1 MDNLLVIIVKR
12 KITVTM
18 FVAASVGFGIASY
31 RNLKYELMPKK
42 ESNILSIITRFPG
55 NSPSRIEEL
64 ITKPI
69 EKQIVG
75 VGGVEKILSSSEEGE
90 SKITIFFNSQEPIK
104 YKSVELK
111 SKVELVRYNF
121 PREVEEPYVVRFNPE
136 DKPVFTIRLTS
147 KLLSLKE
154 LREISE
160 KKLKTILERVPGVGE
175 VIVIG
180 GRYREIRVDVDK
192 GRLLSTGLTPSN
204 VMDEIRNI
212 NRDIYLGKLINS
224 PENED
229 ELRLKNRVESIQ
241 ELRNINFVVGKSKKV
256 VRITDVSEIYDGER
270 DLSDLSREKGAENVS
285 IQIKKNSSANILE
298 VCRILEQ
305 EVTNFEY
312 PNITFDIAYNQSKY
326 ISAALDSVSSSGLV
340 GALACSIIV
349 FLFLKDLR
357 YTIIISITIPI
368 AVILSFVI
376 LDSLQKSLN
385 IMTLA
390 GLALGV
396 GVLIDSSIVVI
407 ERINSNISNKV
418 SDPIFTAIEELWKE
432 LLASSVTN
440 IIVFIPLLYA
450 SADFKNNFLDLATS
464 ITACI
469 LIAYFL
475 SLIFV
480 PMLCSVVPEKWNFIN
495 AGFVESKLNSLAFVE
510 FLKTKF
516 SFRPSFPKLKIVPL
530 KTMSLFALIS
540 LGFVFM
546 FFIRKE
552 YVDFAGSREIMGS
565 VELPTGTNLEAT
577 SRSVK
582 LIEELISKNPFV
594 EKVST
599 KVEKWH
605 ADLSIKLKK
614 DLDGNSPEDI
624 KKQLRSTTDEIK
636 GVFVYYIDA
645 NAFGS
650 NKELDIDIIGDDL
663 DELKNL
669 SKQIAESMK
678 ELKETDQVVFRFRDG
693 KEEIQLNL
701 HQDKVA
707 LAGLTN
713 QFISDFARTALQ
725 GSIPTKIFDRD
736 REVDIRVR
744 FRADDRKSV
753 DDLTYSLIPVNDS
766 KISLIDLL
774 ELKRT
779 KADTRINRKNKRR
792 MVTITANFKDI
803 SLSEYAEKAET
814 KLKAF
819 PFPQNYYYDLGDAV
833 KKLRKNQMEMFGF
846 ILFAIGLIYGTLAIL
861 FQSLRISF
869 PIMLMVPI
877 NISAT
882 TFFLFIFGQTYN
894 VSTYIGFILLAG
906 LSINNAIMII
916 ENALRNESSTPFAEK
931 MKIAVINR
939 KRAMRMTTLTTIF
952 ALIPGIFGS
961 NEGSEFWRPMS
972 LAVIFGMSFSYVSA
986 IEIFPSLANFFINFK
1001 LLIPRLAIRKSV

>member
-1 MDNLLVIIVKR
+1 MDNLLVTIVKR

-18 FVAASVGFGIASY
+18 FVVAAVGFGIASF

-42 ESNILSIITRFPG
+42 ESNILSIITRYPG

-90 SKITIFFNSQEPIK
+90 SKITIFFNTQEPLK

-111 SKVELVRYNF
+111 SKVELIRYNF

-192 GRLLSTGLTPSN
+192 GRLLSTGLTPN
-204 VMDEIRNI
+204 QVMDEIRNI

-224 PENED
+224 PEIES
-229 ELRLKNRVESIQ
+229 ELRLKNRIESIQ
-241 ELRNINFVVGKSKKV
+241 DLRNINFVVGKSRKV
-256 VRITDVSEIYDGER
+256 VRITDVSDIYDGER
-270 DLSDLSREKGAENVS
+270 DLSDLSREKGFENVS

-298 VCRILEQ
+298 VCKLLEQ
-305 EVTNFEY
+305 EVSNFEY
-312 PNITFDIAYNQSKY
+312 PNISFDIAYNQSKY
-326 ISAALDSVSSSGLV
+326 ISAALDSVSMSGLV

-368 AVILSFVI
+368 AVVLSFVI

-407 ERINSNISNKV
+407 ERINSNISKGIV
-418 SDPIFTAIEELWKE
+418 DPIFISIDELWKE
-432 LLASSVTN
+432 LLASSLTN

-480 PMLCSVVPEKWNFIN
+480 PMLCSVVPNEWNFVKADI
-495 AGFVESKLNSLAFVE
+495 VKIRIDYSKFIASIKKRYE
-510 FLKTKF
+510 FLSSLSIKQI
-516 SFRPSFPKLKIVPL
+516 SPKIIVL
-530 KTMSLFALIS
+530 VTIIFF
-540 LGFVFM
+540 GFVFM
-546 FFIRKE
+546 FFVRKE
-552 YVDFAGSREIMGS
+552 YIDFAGSREIVGS

-577 SRSVK
+577 SKSVK

-614 DLDGNSPEDI
+614 DLNGNSPEDI
-624 KKQLRSTTDEIK
+624 KKQLRNTTDDIK

-663 DELKNL
+663 EELKKL
-669 SKQIAESMK
+669 SREIAESIK
-678 ELKETDQVVFRFRDG
+678 ELKETDQVVFRFREG
-693 KEEIQLNL
+693 KEELQLNL
-701 HQDKVA
+701 RQDKVA

-766 KISLIDLL
+766 KVSLIDLL
-774 ELKRT
+774 EIKRT

-792 MVTITANFKDI
+792 MVTITANFKDT
-803 SLSEYAEKAET
+803 SLSEYAEKAEA

-819 PFPQNYYYDLGDAV
+819 TFPQNYYYDLGDAV
-833 KKLRKNQMEMFGF
+833 KKLRKNQIEMFGF

-861 FQSLRISF
+861 FQSLKISF

-906 LSINNAIMII
+906 LSINNSIMII
-916 ENALRNESSTPFAEK
+916 ENAIRNEDNIPFPEK
-931 MKIAVINR
+931 MRIAVINR

-961 NEGSEFWRPMS
+961 SEGSEFWRPMS

-986 IEIFPSLANFFINFK
+986 IEIFPSLANFFINSK
-1001 LLIPRLAIRKSV
+1001 LLIPRLTIRKSV